1 MAVQKS
7 GFQPSLKKGEEI
19 NTTSI
24 GNRNWLCVEN
34 FEKWTLQK
42 IIYQLSSKSSMT
54 IGQSE
59 DDMRSVDYFLWG
71 LFLEILRAQSVSI
84 SNSF

>member
-1 MAVQKS
+1 
-7 GFQPSLKKGEEI
+7 
-19 NTTSI
+19 
-24 GNRNWLCVEN
+24 
-34 FEKWTLQK
+34 
-42 IIYQLSSKSSMT
+42 MT